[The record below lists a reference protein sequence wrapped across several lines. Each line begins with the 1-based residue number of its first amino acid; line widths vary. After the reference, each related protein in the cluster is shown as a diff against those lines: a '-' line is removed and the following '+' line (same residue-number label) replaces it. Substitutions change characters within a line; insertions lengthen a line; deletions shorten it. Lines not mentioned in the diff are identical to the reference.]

1 MTSLRIAKSPK
12 PRGPWPDPYRILFP
26 IGAVFVLGFLLTA
39 IPGFTGGQ
47 KFRPFELIVA
57 AALMIAFGC
66 SIAAGVPAVASAF
79 AALAIAWAAAAIV
92 RRVIAKRVLPPE
104 EFAFVGLGLVLG
116 FAGALWQALLG
127 FGAAPVAEPAPF
139 FAQRLVSL
147 GMMLSSQAHSYYRE
161 QFVDDTCQAA

>member
-1 MTSLRIAKSPK
+1 M
-12 PRGPWPDPYRILFP
+12 
-26 IGAVFVLGFLLTA
+26 
-39 IPGFTGGQ
+39 
-47 KFRPFELIVA
+47 
-57 AALMIAFGC
+57 
-66 SIAAGVPAVASAF
+66 
-79 AALAIAWAAAAIV
+79 

-116 FAGALWQALLG
+116 SAGALWQALLG